1 MSDFAAPNLP
11 ARDFSATEE
20 FYRALGFEPVYRDG
34 GWMVIRRGTAQL
46 EFFLAPEL
54 APGENPYTCSLR
66 VADLD
71 ALWAAVQAL
80 GVPQGP
86 QGFPWSVPPAVQPW
100 GQRMAELIDLN
111 GTLVHLIEE
120 R

>member
-20 FYRALGFEPVYRDG
+20 FYRMLGFEPVFRDS
-34 GWMVIRRGTAQL
+34 GWMVMRRGTAQL
-46 EFFLAPEL
+46 EF
-54 APGENPYTCSLR
+54 S
-66 VADLD
+66 
-71 ALWAAVQAL
+71 
-80 GVPQGP
+80 
-86 QGFPWSVPPAVQPW
+86 AVQPW
-100 GQRMAELIDLN
+100 GRRMAELVDLN